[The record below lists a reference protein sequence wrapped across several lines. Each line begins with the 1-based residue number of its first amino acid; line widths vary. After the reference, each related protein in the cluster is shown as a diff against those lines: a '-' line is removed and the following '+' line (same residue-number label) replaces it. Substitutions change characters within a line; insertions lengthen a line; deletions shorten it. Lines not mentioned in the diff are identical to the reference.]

1 MRILL
6 AARRYPPDVWSGTET
21 VFRNLYELAC
31 QGHETR
37 LVVGYQQDRT
47 MVPSV
52 ASAVDLRG
60 VSKPKAWIRMA
71 RRVRSQVRE
80 WRPDVVL
87 SNSVEVP
94 PTGVPTVCIVHDLNF
109 GGEEAGLGA
118 MGRKAF
124 YALRARQLNAIVT
137 VSRASADN
145 LRLAGVPESKIRV
158 VHNGVDVDSFCP
170 PSDPVPTDGRVHF
183 VVPSRI
189 LPGKGQHL
197 ALDAFARLPDRY
209 KSKSKL
215 TIVGAVADGVY
226 LDRIRVQAYG
236 QPVEIATNVPAIEP
250 YYQGADVI
258 LFPTVMTE
266 GFGFTAVEGMA
277 CGKPVIWFEQPAVRE
292 ATGGIGLAVEQGNAQ
307 AMRNAMMKLIDD
319 ADLRAKMGESGLKY
333 VRQHLSWQRVW
344 QRYEDVLKEFVDSH
358 SGAR

>member
-1 MRILL
+1 MRILM
-6 AARRYPPDVWSGTET
+6 AARRFPPDVWSGTET

-31 QGHETR
+31 QGHEVR
-37 LVVGYQQDRT
+37 LVVGYQQDRS

-60 VSKPKAWIRMA
+60 VSKPRAWIRMA
-71 RRVRSQVRE
+71 RRVRAQVRE
-80 WRPDVVL
+80 WQPDVVL

-94 PTGVPTVCIVHDLNF
+94 PTGVPTACIVHDLNF
-109 GGEEAGLGA
+109 GGAEAGWGA
-118 MGRKAF
+118 LGRKAF
-124 YALRARQLNAIVT
+124 YAVRARQLNAIVT

-145 LRLAGVPESKIRV
+145 LRQVGVPENKIRV
-158 VHNGVDVDSFCP
+158 VHNGVDVETFCP
-170 PSDPVPTDGRVHF
+170 PTEPVESDGRLHF

-197 ALDAFARLPDRY
+197 ALDAFARLPVRY
-209 KSKSKL
+209 KNQAKL

-236 QPVEIATNVPAIEP
+236 EPVEFAVNVPAIEP
-250 YYQGADVI
+250 YYQQADVI

-292 ATGGIGLAVEQGNAQ
+292 ATSGIGFAVEQGDAQ

-319 ADLRAKMGESGLKY
+319 ADLRAKMGESGLQY

-344 QRYEDVLKEFVDSH
+344 QHYEQVLKECTDASR
-358 SGAR
+358 GR